1 MSVPSEEPASE
12 GAPEWMVSYADMI
25 TILMSFFA
33 VMFSI
38 AMSKNAKKDVPMM
51 KSLQR
56 QFGKFGGPPMT
67 FFLPFGAALTARA
80 ATMTIPP
87 MNSRNRGLAGDF
99 ASRHRANVWRPGH
112 DRRHDLFRLRNER
125 PERRAAATA
134 SNGGQSIFGG
144 KPQKIEILSHTLGRA
159 VDADEKLRDN
169 WNLAHARCNN
179 TMRYLVSLGIDPQ
192 RIRMGVAAQFEP
204 ICAGGDVLLLE
215 KTGSVEVF
223 TPNEFAEDAR
233 AESNDHARD

>member
-1 MSVPSEEPASE
+1 
-12 GAPEWMVSYADMI
+12 MVSYADMI

-80 ATMTIPP
+80 ATMTTPP

-99 ASRHRANVWRPGH
+99 AHATTPMSGDQATIGGMIYF
-112 DRRHDLFRLRNER
+112 DSGTSGLNEEQR
-125 PERRAAATA
+125 QQLQTVAKAL
-134 SNGGQSIFGG
+134 GG
-144 KPQKIEILSHTLGRA
+144 KPQKIEILSHTLGRPR
-159 VDADEKLRDN
+159 DADEKLRDN

-204 ICAGGDVLLLE
+204 TCAGGDVLLLE